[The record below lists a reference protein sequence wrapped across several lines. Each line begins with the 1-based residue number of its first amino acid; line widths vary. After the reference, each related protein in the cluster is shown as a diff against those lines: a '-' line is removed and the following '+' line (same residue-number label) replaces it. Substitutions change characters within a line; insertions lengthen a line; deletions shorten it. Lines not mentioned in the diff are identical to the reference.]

1 LHVDLDTVKAVVGN
15 RFQVMSYYY
24 KSVVRPILRQVKA
37 TDIKS
42 NVDKKLFQRA
52 GTLLRRQED
61 LLSPRANTRL
71 QELLD
76 RYEQLRIVY
85 NYRQSLQNIWMKT
98 AASQKELIE
107 SLQQWCKQA
116 EDSGLD
122 VLRQFAEHIKG
133 YVPKPV
139 VL

>member
-1 LHVDLDTVKAVVGN
+1 M
-15 RFQVMSYYY
+15 FQS
-24 KSVVRPILRQVKA
+24 
-37 TDIKS
+37 
-42 NVDKKLFQRA
+42 A

-71 QELLD
+71 QALLE